1 MSFGNLKDNAEDIQ
15 EKLKNVLD
23 SNVAY
28 YKLWLFKVAMK
39 SSAMLLRVLLLAVF
53 FMFFLLF
60 ASLALAMYLSGI
72 FDSYPLG
79 FLSVGGIYI
88 LFLLV
93 MYLIKNNQLKSRLL
107 KKFSQVFFNE

>member
-1 MSFGNLKDNAEDIQ
+1 MPFGNLKDNAEDIQ

-39 SSAMLLRVLLLAVF
+39 STTMLLKVLLMAVF

-60 ASLALAMYLSGI
+60 ASLALAIYLSGI
-72 FDSYPLG
+72 FESYTLG

-88 LFLLV
+88 LLLLV
-93 MYLIKNNQLKSRLL
+93 VYLTKDNLLESRLL
-107 KKFSQVFFNE
+107 EKFSQVFFNE

>member
-1 MSFGNLKDNAEDIQ
+1 MPFGNLKDNAEDIQ

-39 SSAMLLRVLLLAVF
+39 STTMLLKVLFMAVF

-60 ASLALAMYLSGI
+60 ASLALAIYLSGI
-72 FDSYPLG
+72 FESYALG
-79 FLSVGGIYI
+79 FLSVGGMYI
-88 LFLLV
+88 LLMLVVYLSKDNLLE
-93 MYLIKNNQLKSRLL
+93 SRLL
-107 KKFSQVFFNE
+107 EKFSQVFFNE

>member
-1 MSFGNLKDNAEDIQ
+1 MPFGNLKDNAEDIQ

-39 SSAMLLRVLLLAVF
+39 STTMLLKVLLMAVF

-60 ASLALAMYLSGI
+60 ASLALAIYLSGI
-72 FDSYPLG
+72 FESYTLG

-88 LFLLV
+88 LLLLV
-93 MYLIKNNQLKSRLL
+93 VYLAKDNLLESRLL
-107 KKFSQVFFNE
+107 EKFSQVFFNE

>member
-1 MSFGNLKDNAEDIQ
+1 MRFGNLKDNAEDIQ

-39 SSAMLLRVLLLAVF
+39 STTMLLKVLFMAVF

-60 ASLALAMYLSGI
+60 ASLALALYLSGI
-72 FDSYPLG
+72 FESYALG
-79 FLSVGGIYI
+79 FLSVGGMYI
-88 LFLLV
+88 LLMLVVYLAKDNLLE
-93 MYLIKNNQLKSRLL
+93 SRLL
-107 KKFSQVFFNE
+107 EKFSQVFFNE